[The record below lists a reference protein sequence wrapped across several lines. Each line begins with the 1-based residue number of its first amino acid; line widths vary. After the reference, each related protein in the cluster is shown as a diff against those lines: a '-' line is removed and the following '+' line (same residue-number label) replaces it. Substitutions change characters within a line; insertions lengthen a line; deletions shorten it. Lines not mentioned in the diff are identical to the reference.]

1 MTDAWLIACTWSV
14 RRTMLEKPQLQ
25 PQPLKFAVFASQ
37 KRAKCA
43 GLCAERS
50 PQRTA
55 HCRSLLKLR
64 ICRQH
69 RARSSAQ
76 DRSCRSRP
84 KCKLRVP
91 RFTFVSFWSRGWPK
105 PAVAEHAAARAT
117 RGARVPL
124 RATPTRANKSRA
136 EGLVFREHARA
147 PLRLN
152 TSAPPSPRTLSQ
164 RVRVRQPKLP

>member
-55 HCRSLLKLR
+55 HCRSLLKPR

-69 RARSSAQ
+69 RAQQRAGSKLSVATEMQIESAPFYL
-76 DRSCRSRP
+76 CV
-84 KCKLRVP
+84 LL
-91 RFTFVSFWSRGWPK
+91 
-105 PAVAEHAAARAT
+105 VARMAQARRRRAC
-117 RGARVPL
+117 RGASY
-124 RATPTRANKSRA
+124 AGCACSAKSYA
-136 EGLVFREHARA
+136 DASKQE
-147 PLRLN
+147 
-152 TSAPPSPRTLSQ
+152 
-164 RVRVRQPKLP
+164 